1 MVILYIRIVQ
11 EKWLTAWLVLL
22 SLFCAGNDTRN
33 DSIVE
38 SSITLPQSLI
48 ERFSVIRYLQTFFA
62 TSVLLQLLPPSDAN
76 VSDYNFTVDSEVL
89 GFTIPGEEITNT
101 SEPVVIRFQ
110 SLRSRSG
117 MVSIIYK

>member
-11 EKWLTAWLVLL
+11 AKWLTAWLVLL

-117 MVSIIYK
+117 MVSLIYK